1 MRQKCALCVHGPETC
16 PDLARVAEAWAGLP
30 EHIRAAVLAL
40 VDTAKGAG
48 Q

>member
-1 MRQKCALCVHGPETC
+1 MQRKCALCVHGPETA

-30 EHIRAAVLAL
+30 EHIRSAVLAL
-40 VDTAKGAG
+40 VSTGKGAG